1 MIRVQQSSRS
11 GRFSSQSLSV
21 LLLAV
26 SVVAMSGCGGGGDGD
41 EAATSAAATTPAA
54 TDTTTTSG
62 NQAPRISGTAPTAI
76 SAGMVY
82 NFTPTASDAD
92 GDALTFSIQN
102 KPSWASFTAATGKL
116 SGTPAAGEVGTY
128 SNVAISVTDGKATAV
143 LASFSIA
150 VNAMSDGRVS
160 LSWTAPTANTDGT
173 PLTDLSG
180 YKIHYGTSAGA
191 LDQTIEVKTL
201 GISSYVVENLAAA
214 TWYFA
219 VTAVTASGTE
229 SSLSNIANKKI

>member
-41 EAATSAAATTPAA
+41 EAATSAAATTPA
-54 TDTTTTSG
+54 TDTTTTAG
-62 NQAPRISGTAPTAI
+62 NQAPKISGAAPTAI

-92 GDALTFSIQN
+92 GDTLTFSIQN
-102 KPSWASFTAATGKL
+102 KPAWASFTAATGKL
-116 SGTPAAGEVGTY
+116 TGTPAAGEVGTY
-128 SNVAISVTDGKATAV
+128 SNVAISVSDGKATAA

-150 VNAMSDGRVS
+150 VNAISDGRVS
-160 LSWTAPTANTDGT
+160 LSWTAPTENTDGT

-180 YKIHYGTSAGA
+180 YKIHYGTSAGS
-191 LDQTIEVKTL
+191 LDQTIEVNTL
-201 GISSYVVENLAAA
+201 GISSYVVENLAPA

-229 SSLSNIANKKI
+229 SSFSNIANKKI